1 MQVLSRPESIICF
14 HLKYAIDFEKM
25 INIAKEKK
33 LGGFPG
39 FLVSGLPVWL
49 FCGPVLWRWV

>member
-49 FCGPVLWRWV
+49 FCGPVL